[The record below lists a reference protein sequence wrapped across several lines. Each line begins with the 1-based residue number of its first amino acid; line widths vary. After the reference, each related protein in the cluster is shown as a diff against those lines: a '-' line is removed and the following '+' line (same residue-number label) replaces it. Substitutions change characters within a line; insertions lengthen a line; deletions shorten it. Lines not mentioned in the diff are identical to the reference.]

1 MKEAYQI
8 NKVYSLILILA
19 GVFGF
24 VARYYEVGDW
34 QFTALIPLFFGVI
47 LFFCTAGI
55 RNENAAIG
63 HVAAL
68 LTSLLVITAA
78 VMLSKGIF
86 GDGGWGRK
94 QWIFL
99 VVILGGIWS
108 LRSQINYFRAQRRRK
123 AKYSSNE

>member
-8 NKVYSLILILA
+8 NKVYSIILLLA
-19 GVFGF
+19 GLFGF
-24 VARYYEVGDW
+24 LVRYLEVGDW
-34 QFTALIPLFFGVI
+34 QFTALIPAFFGLI
-47 LFFCTAGI
+47 LYFCTPGI

-68 LTSLLVITAA
+68 VTLLLVIMSV

-86 GDGGWGRK
+86 GDAEWGRK

-99 VVILGGIWS
+99 LIIAGGIWS
-108 LRSQINYFRAQRRRK
+108 LRSQILYFKAQRKRK
-123 AKYSSNE
+123 ANQIKS

>member
-19 GVFGF
+19 GAFGF
-24 VARYYEVGDW
+24 LARYYQMGDW

-47 LFFCTAGI
+47 LFLCTPGI
-55 RNENAAIG
+55 KKENAAIG

-68 LTSLLVITAA
+68 VTTLLIVTALIMLT
-78 VMLSKGIF
+78 KGIF
-86 GDGGWGRK
+86 GDAGWGRK

-99 VVILGGIWS
+99 VVILGGVWS
-108 LRSQINYFRAQRRRK
+108 LRSQINYFKAQRKRK
-123 AKYSSNE
+123 ANQVNS